1 MPNIASAI
9 RSEISRI
16 ARKEGR
22 QVTGSLKNASASY
35 RSDIATLKRRLAAL
49 ESQVRKLG
57 RTTGQSVP
65 TPSRKDTSERVRFNA
80 KGFGSHRK
88 KLGLSAAQT
97 GALLAVSPLTVYHWE
112 SGKAKPRA
120 RHMPRIA
127 AFRGLGKK
135 QAAAAIAQVMG

>member
-1 MPNIASAI
+1 MPNIASVLK
-9 RSEISRI
+9 SEVSRI
-16 ARKEGR
+16 ARKEIR
-22 QVTGSLKNASASY
+22 SDTTSLKKASAQY

-49 ESQVRKLG
+49 ESQVRKQG
-57 RTTGQSVP
+57 RSTGQLAP
-65 TPSRKDTSERVRFNA
+65 TPSRKDTPERVRFNA

-88 KLGLSAAQT
+88 RLGLSASQA

-127 AFRGLGKK
+127 AFRSLGKK
-135 QAAAAIAQVMG
+135 QAAAAVAQVLG

>member
-35 RSDIATLKRRLAAL
+35 RSDIAALKRRLAAL

-57 RTTGQSVP
+57 RSTGQSAP
-65 TPSRKDTSERVRFNA
+65 KPSHKDTPERVRFNA
-80 KGFGSHRK
+80 KGFGSHRQR
-88 KLGLSAAQT
+88 LGLSAAQA

-112 SGKAKPRA
+112 SGKAKPQA
-120 RHMPRIA
+120 RHMPRIT
-127 AFRGLGKK
+127 AFRSLGKK
-135 QAAAAIAQVMG
+135 QAAAAVEQVLG